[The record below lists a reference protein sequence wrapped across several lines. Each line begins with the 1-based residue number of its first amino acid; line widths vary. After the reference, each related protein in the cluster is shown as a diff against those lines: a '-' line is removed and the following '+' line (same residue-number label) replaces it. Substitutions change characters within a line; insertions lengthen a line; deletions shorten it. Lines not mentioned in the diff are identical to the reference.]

1 MTVAARQGLDARFVA
16 MRPTAQFVR
25 PVRGWI
31 QAIRTALGMS
41 AAQLGARLGISQ
53 PAIVQLER
61 SEQLGSIELRTLKRV
76 ADALDCTLIYALVP
90 NRPLATMVGERARAV
105 ARAQLAAVQHSMVL
119 EKQGL
124 TPDENQAHLEAYLDE
139 LDPRR
144 LWDEP

>member
-1 MTVAARQGLDARFVA
+1 MVVAARQGLDARFA
-16 MRPTAQFVR
+16 QMRPTGRFAR

-41 AAQLGARLGISQ
+41 AAQLGARLAISQ
-53 PAIVQLER
+53 PAIAQLER

-90 NRPLATMVGERARAV
+90 NRPLAAMVDERARAV
-105 ARAQLAAVQHSMVL
+105 ARGQLAAFQHSTLL

-124 TPDENQAHLEAYLDE
+124 THDENEAQLEAYLDE

-144 LWDEP
+144 LWDES